1 MKLPNKLYS
10 YSESVISKFPVVL
23 SILRKEGSLTILQL
37 YDKVNRK
44 IGNIDE
50 LIETLDCL
58 YLLGKIE
65 YDYESRR
72 IYYVE

>member
-50 LIETLDCL
+50 FIETLDCL

>member
-10 YSESVISKFPVVL
+10 YSESIISKFPVVL

-50 LIETLDCL
+50 FIETLDCL

>member
-10 YSESVISKFPVVL
+10 YSESVISKFPGVL

-50 LIETLDCL
+50 FIETLDCL